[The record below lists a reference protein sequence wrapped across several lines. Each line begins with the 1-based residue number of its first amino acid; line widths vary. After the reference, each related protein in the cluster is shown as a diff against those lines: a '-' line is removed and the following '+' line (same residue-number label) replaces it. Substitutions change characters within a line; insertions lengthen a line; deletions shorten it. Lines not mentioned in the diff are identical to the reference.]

1 MVGCACVYLHIVAC
15 LYFGHH
21 FALLS
26 YDMSAYA
33 RWDGDCL
40 GDVVVGLIRF
50 LVCGG
55 FAGLGIFLGWSFG
68 YMWWGC
74 LGVQLGFLL
83 GFLLMFSVAFPDDF
97 FGSGGD

>member
-1 MVGCACVYLHIVAC
+1 MYLDIISD
-15 LYFGHH
+15 LYFSHH

-26 YDMSAYA
+26 HDMSAYA

-40 GDVVVGLIRF
+40 GDILAGLIGF

-55 FAGLGIFLGWSFG
+55 FTGLGIFLGWSFG
-68 YMWWGC
+68 YLWWGC
-74 LGVQLGFLL
+74 LGVYLGFPLGFL
-83 GFLLMFSVAFPDDF
+83 FVFPVAFPDDF

>member
-1 MVGCACVYLHIVAC
+1 MVGCACVYLHIVTG

-26 YDMSAYA
+26 YDMSV
-33 RWDGDCL
+33 DGDCL
-40 GDVVVGLIRF
+40 GDFLAGLIRF

-55 FAGLGIFLGWSFG
+55 FNGLGIFLGWSFV
-68 YMWWGC
+68 YLWWGC

-83 GFLLMFSVAFPDDF
+83 GFLLVFLVAFPDDT
-97 FGSGGD
+97 FGGAI